1 MCRLCWAAAARNN
14 RALARMKLQDWAG
27 AEEDA
32 SLVIKEEP
40 KNVKVRHSLLWSGG
54 TDADRCSYID
64 IDV

>member
-1 MCRLCWAAAARNN
+1 
-14 RALARMKLQDWAG
+14 MKLQDWAG

-54 TDADRCSYID
+54 THADRCSYID
-64 IDV
+64 KMSRHR